1 MVARLEALPKFADVR
16 DEMNLLGLID
26 LIRAITYS
34 FEGSKNVCHALID
47 MKKQQVNVR
56 QGDKSNED

>member
-26 LIRAITYS
+26 LIRAITHS
-34 FEGSKNVCHALID
+34 FEGSTNVCDALID